1 MLTAEHHR
9 VARQRNREYIGKSYS
24 ALAVEMGKKGSTIL
38 YNDNYRP
45 IVVPRELPLGVFYEV
60 CVTGVT
66 PTYLIGSLN

>member
-1 MLTAEHHR
+1 
-9 VARQRNREYIGKSYS
+9 
-24 ALAVEMGKKGSTIL
+24 VERGKKGSTIL